1 MVDAFLVNYSI
12 YSCNP
17 LTLSPY
23 PLLQWRLKN
32 PFIRDSILLTPVNPQ
47 RLLGESTV
55 LYFFTKDLSKFYI
68 KA

>member
-1 MVDAFLVNYSI
+1 MGDTFVVNYNI
-12 YSCNP
+12 YGFNP

-23 PLLQWRLKN
+23 PLLQWGLGN
-32 PFIRDSILLTPVNPQ
+32 PFIRDSILLTPVKPQ